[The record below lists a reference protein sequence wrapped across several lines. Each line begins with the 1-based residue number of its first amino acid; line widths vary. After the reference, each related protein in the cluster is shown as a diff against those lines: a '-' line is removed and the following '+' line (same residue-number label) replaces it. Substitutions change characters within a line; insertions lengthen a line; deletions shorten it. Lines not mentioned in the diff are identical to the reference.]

1 MIHKY
6 VVKGQG
12 GTEPTNWSL
21 GYYNKNGLNCFA
33 LFCWSNRTI
42 LFWIISISLR
52 DTLFLYAC
60 FTFIAT
66 LCKLQKHWNHFHRF
80 LVSTYFYFDFL
91 RWRIHTTTDQWSD
104 LFYRDGKQWLHG
116 TFSRISRLWCINYRK
131 QCDKLNERFLGSKQD
146 HNYIIYSIIK
156 KS

>member
-1 MIHKY
+1 MCKTYNTSFSMSLKPFHCTSNQTLRIWGGCISPLHYTLESTLVMIHKY

-91 RWRIHTTTDQWSD
+91 RWRIHTTTDQWSN
-104 LFYRDGKQWLHG
+104 LFYRDG
-116 TFSRISRLWCINYRK
+116 T
-131 QCDKLNERFLGSKQD
+131 
-146 HNYIIYSIIK
+146 
-156 KS
+156 